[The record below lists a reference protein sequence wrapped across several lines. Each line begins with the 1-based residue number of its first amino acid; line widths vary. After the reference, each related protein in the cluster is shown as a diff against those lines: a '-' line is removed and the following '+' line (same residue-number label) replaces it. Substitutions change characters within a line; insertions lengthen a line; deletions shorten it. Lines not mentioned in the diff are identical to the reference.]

1 MAFNLTGIDQGLFFI
16 GNTIANIGL
25 FVISALPMI
34 ILCGVC
40 VAALFFAK
48 DINWP
53 IRVLIINIFFAEAC
67 SWLGLTLRF
76 LAYAPRA
83 KLRGAL
89 VICKVVLNFTITGAT
104 QKFFA
109 TALYAIMVYIFVRFG
124 IKKLK
129 WKIIIPC
136 IALSWLYCILF
147 GMIVYFN
154 AFGLFE
160 SSGFCDT
167 NPGLPLFRVS
177 LVISI
182 VTSIGL
188 LSTTIVFSIMT
199 YVYIKKNTLESNVEV
214 KKAVMKNL
222 IYLTFSVIFSFIF
235 NMVPATFPFIRA
247 AFEDKGLL
255 SLIVI
260 NYVLRVF
267 LNVPSALTPI
277 AAMITLKP
285 IRLAM
290 RQGIER
296 CCGCCRQNN

>member
-1 MAFNLTGIDQGLFFI
+1 MAFNLTGVDEQLFFI

-25 FVISALPMI
+25 FVITALPVI

-40 VAALFFAK
+40 VLALFFAK

-53 IRVLIINIFFAEAC
+53 IRVLIINILSAEAC
-67 SWLGLTLRF
+67 PWLGLTLRF

-109 TALYAIMVYIFVRFG
+109 TALYAIMVYIFVCYG
-124 IKKLK
+124 VKKLK
-129 WKIIIPC
+129 WQIIIPC
-136 IALSWLYCILF
+136 IALSWLYSILY
-147 GMIVYFN
+147 GMVAYSN
-154 AFGLFE
+154 AFGIFE
-160 SSGFCDT
+160 SSGFCDS
-167 NPGLPLFRVS
+167 NPGLLFRITLYIGIVISVS
-177 LVISI
+177 L
-182 VTSIGL
+182 L
-188 LSTTIVFSIMT
+188 CTTIVFGIMT
-199 YVYIKKNTLESNVEV
+199 YIYIKRNTLESNVEV
-214 KKAVMKNL
+214 KKAVAKNL
-222 IYLTFSVIFSFIF
+222 IYLSFAVIFSFIF

-260 NYVLRVF
+260 TYILRVF
-267 LNVPSALTPI
+267 LNLPSALTPI
-277 AAMITLKP
+277 SAMITLKP

-290 RQGIER
+290 KQGIEKF
-296 CCGCCRQNN
+296 CGCCRQNN

>member
-1 MAFNLTGIDQGLFFI
+1 MAFNLTGVDQELFLI

-25 FVISALPMI
+25 FVITALPMI

-40 VAALFFAK
+40 VLALFFAK

-53 IRVLIINIFFAEAC
+53 IRVLIINILSAEAC
-67 SWLGLTLRF
+67 PWLGLTLRF

-104 QKFFA
+104 QKFLA
-109 TALYAIMVYIFVRFG
+109 TALYAIMVFIFVHYG
-124 IKKLK
+124 VKKLK

-136 IALSWLYCILF
+136 IALSWLYSILY
-147 GMIVYFN
+147 GMVVYFN
-154 AFGLFE
+154 SFGLFE
-160 SSGFCDT
+160 SSGFCDS
-167 NPGLPLFRVS
+167 NPGLLFRITLYIGIVISVS
-177 LVISI
+177 L
-182 VTSIGL
+182 L
-188 LSTTIVFSIMT
+188 CTTIVFGIMT
-199 YVYIKKNTLESNVEV
+199 YVYIKRNTLESNVEV
-214 KKAVMKNL
+214 KKAVAKNL
-222 IYLTFSVIFSFIF
+222 IYLSFAVIFSFIF

-260 NYVLRVF
+260 TYILRVF
-267 LNVPSALTPI
+267 IPSALTPI

-285 IRLAM
+285 IRLNEAGNREM
-290 RQGIER
+290 LWLLQAK
-296 CCGCCRQNN
+296 